1 MIFARLRLAARRPT
15 LESACWPAAAAS
27 DSVRGVTAREP
38 VKLYFDYKSPFTYVA
53 MRPAFELGERYAVDV
68 RWIPFLLRIKGPGQR
83 SIYSDWKA
91 KYSYLDARRAANRS
105 GGLRILGPQK
115 IYDSAPA
122 LIGGLYAGQH
132 GFFRPYTEAVFE
144 RFFRRELEIDLPEQV
159 AALVDSLGHPG
170 AGYLRFLA
178 DAGARE
184 LDAAIEE
191 AHADHVFG
199 VPIFVFRG
207 ELFWG
212 QDRIPLLE
220 ERLALAGLRT

>member
-1 MIFARLRLAARRPT
+1 M
-15 LESACWPAAAAS
+15 
-27 DSVRGVTAREP
+27 GAREE

-53 MRPAFELGERYAVDV
+53 MQPAFGLEERFAVDV

-91 KYSYLDARRAANRS
+91 KYSYMDARRAANRS
-105 GGLRILGPQK
+105 GGLRILGPRK

-122 LIGGLYAGQH
+122 LIGGLYAMRE

-144 RFFRRELEIDLPEQV
+144 RFFRRELEIDVPAQV
-159 AALVDSLGHPG
+159 AALVDSLGG
-170 AGYLRFLA
+170 SGEEYQAFLA
-178 DAGARE
+178 GDGARE
-184 LDAAIEE
+184 LDASIEE
-191 AHADHVFG
+191 AHADQVFG

-212 QDRIPLLE
+212 YDRMPLLE
-220 ERLALAGLRT
+220 ERLRAAGLAR